1 MPQLVFNHFF
11 SSLEIKESIEN
22 QLHCWLL
29 DKRQFFIQ
37 KSTATMIHTTL
48 SYTLSSEIFGCPTL
62 SALIIS
68 CDGTQI
74 MRQSSK
80 QIRVTDWKCLAPV
93 ILSSTINNIM
103 PRRSIATPPPPLGD
117 MLLSEGRHW
126 ELSVLPQNPTQWTS
140 KFRTLTS
147 PPESRTR
154 AVSYLV
160 KRPLRGYLRSS
171 LLESTLSNSILLR
184 EIRNFGF
191 YPWRLCLT
199 YAQQETVLS
208 HPLNWFYKK
217 TAEIKFVSK
226 FFLTS
231 LEDI

>member
-1 MPQLVFNHFF
+1 MTFSNTYITAPQWVPGQQVVPMPQLVFNHFF

-80 QIRVTDWKCLAPV
+80 QIRVTDWKRLAPV
-93 ILSSTINNIM
+93 PS
-103 PRRSIATPPPPLGD
+103 PPPPPAGWHAPQWRKALRVKCFAPKTQHNGPANFE
-117 MLLSEGRHW
+117 LWPLHPSSGR
-126 ELSVLPQNPTQWTS
+126 EP
-140 KFRTLTS
+140 
-147 PPESRTR
+147 
-154 AVSYLV
+154 
-160 KRPLRGYLRSS
+160 
-171 LLESTLSNSILLR
+171 
-184 EIRNFGF
+184 
-191 YPWRLCLT
+191 
-199 YAQQETVLS
+199 S
-208 HPLNWFYKK
+208 H
-217 TAEIKFVSK
+217 I
-226 FFLTS
+226 
-231 LEDI
+231 

>member
-80 QIRVTDWKCLAPV
+80 QIRVTDWKRLAPV
-93 ILSSTINNIM
+93 PSPSP
-103 PRRSIATPPPPLGD
+103 PRWVTCSWVK
-117 MLLSEGRHW
+117 EGT
-126 ELSVLPQNPTQWTS
+126 ESYVFCPKNPTQWTS

-184 EIRNFGF
+184 EIRKFGF

-199 YAQQETVLS
+199 YAQ
-208 HPLNWFYKK
+208 
-217 TAEIKFVSK
+217 
-226 FFLTS
+226 
-231 LEDI
+231 

>member
-1 MPQLVFNHFF
+1 MTFSNTYITAPQWVPGQQVVPMPQLVFNHFF

-80 QIRVTDWKCLAPV
+80 QIRVTDWKRLAPV

-103 PRRSIATPPPPLGD
+103 PRRSIATLLPPPPTAGWHAPEWRKALRVKCFAPKTQHNGPANFE
-117 MLLSEGRHW
+117 LWPLHPSPGR
-126 ELSVLPQNPTQWTS
+126 EP
-140 KFRTLTS
+140 
-147 PPESRTR
+147 
-154 AVSYLV
+154 
-160 KRPLRGYLRSS
+160 
-171 LLESTLSNSILLR
+171 
-184 EIRNFGF
+184 
-191 YPWRLCLT
+191 
-199 YAQQETVLS
+199 S
-208 HPLNWFYKK
+208 H
-217 TAEIKFVSK
+217 I
-226 FFLTS
+226 
-231 LEDI
+231 

>member
-80 QIRVTDWKCLAPV
+80 QIRVTDWKRLAPV
-93 ILSSTINNIM
+93 PS
-103 PRRSIATPPPPLGD
+103 PPPPPPLGD

-126 ELSVLPQNPTQWTS
+126 ELRNTTQWTS

-184 EIRNFGF
+184 EIRKFGF

-199 YAQQETVLS
+199 YAQ
-208 HPLNWFYKK
+208 
-217 TAEIKFVSK
+217 
-226 FFLTS
+226 
-231 LEDI
+231 